1 MRQTLNEK
9 EVLELAR
16 LQLRLCKMYDKIS
29 EDDVQLNHG
38 NGVASEQISV
48 AIAALENHIAGI
60 LTRKAYPFR
69 RSWGVRLL
77 PCLKALRVIRIF
89 GNTFE
94 VALSKHQKQTKTGT

>member
-16 LQLRLCKMYDKIS
+16 LQLRLCKMYDKLS

-48 AIAALENHIAGI
+48 AIAALETI
-60 LTRKAYPFR
+60 LQEY
-69 RSWGVRLL
+69 
-77 PCLKALRVIRIF
+77 
-89 GNTFE
+89 
-94 VALSKHQKQTKTGT
+94 